1 MKKRIEMTEITRAS
15 SKGQI
20 VIPTRIRDSIGVKEG
35 SLFTIAAKR
44 NMIILKKLDTKMSA
58 DDIRTMKLIEDAWK
72 EIEGGKYEVY
82 TKKEFLKELKKW

>member
-1 MKKRIEMTEITRAS
+1 MKKRIEMQEITRVS

-20 VIPTRIRDSIGVKEG
+20 VIPSSIRKGMGVKEG
-35 SLFTIAAKR
+35 SLFTIAARR

-58 DDIRTMKLIEDAWK
+58 DDIRTMKLIEGAWK
-72 EIEGGKYEVY
+72 EIEEGKYEVH